1 MTAPIQYDRVVPL
14 SPLVRRITQRNPGLF
29 TGPGTNTHLV
39 GRSAVFILDPGE
51 DVGDGHLERIV
62 AAVAGASVHAIIP
75 SHGHPDHWPLAP
87 QLAEALGA
95 PIWFFGTHP
104 GFRTDRS
111 LSDGE
116 ILEAGGIRLE
126 TLYTPGHCSDHLSF
140 VMAAERAAF
149 PGDVVMG
156 WSTSII
162 APPEGNLPE
171 YLESLER
178 LLAVPNLEILYP
190 AHGEA
195 ITTPSARIKELYA
208 HRQERTRQ
216 TLNALGAGPAQIGD
230 LVKQIYADVDPAL
243 HGAAAQSL
251 LAHLLA
257 LESEG
262 TIAQSGPAGTPPT
275 PQPIWH
281 LAPPRAERRVPS
293 AECRVPSAERGPL
306 VRPPEPCA

>member
-1 MTAPIQYDRVVPL
+1 MTAPIEYDRVVTL
-14 SPLVRRITQRNPGLF
+14 SPLVRRITQQNPGLF

-51 DVGDGHLERIV
+51 DLGDGHLERIV
-62 AAVAGASVHAIIP
+62 AAVAGAPVHAIIP

-87 QLAEALGA
+87 RLALALGA

-116 ILEAGGIRLE
+116 VLEAGGVRLE
-126 TLYTPGHCSDHLSF
+126 TLYTPGHCGDHLSF

-171 YLESLER
+171 YLRSLER
-178 LLAVPNLEILYP
+178 LLSVPDLEVLYP

-195 ITTPSARIKELYA
+195 ITAPSDRIKELYA
-208 HRQERTRQ
+208 HRLERTRQ
-216 TLNALGAGPAQIGD
+216 ALEALANGPARIGA
-230 LVKQIYADVDPAL
+230 LVERIYADVDSAL
-243 HGAAAQSL
+243 HPAAAQSL

-262 TIAQSGPAGTPPT
+262 AIVRFGATENTPWPMVTWRRSTPT
-275 PQPIWH
+275 P
-281 LAPPRAERRVPS
+281 
-293 AECRVPSAERGPL
+293 
-306 VRPPEPCA
+306 

>member
-14 SPLVRRITQRNPGLF
+14 SPLVRRITQRNPGLL

-39 GRSAVFILDPGE
+39 GAGAVFILDPGE
-51 DVGDGHLERIV
+51 DLGDGHLERIV
-62 AAVAGASVHAIIP
+62 AAVAGAAVHAVIP

-87 QLAEALGA
+87 RLAEALGA

-104 GFRTDRS
+104 GFHTDRS
-111 LSDGE
+111 LADGDL
-116 ILEAGGIRLE
+116 LEAGGVRLE
-126 TLYTPGHCSDHLSF
+126 TLHTPGHCPDHLSF
-140 VMAAERAAF
+140 VMAGEQAAF

-171 YLESLER
+171 YLHSLER
-178 LLAVPNLEILYP
+178 LLAVPDLDVMYP

-195 ITTPSARIKELYA
+195 ITTPSDRIKELSA
-208 HRQERTRQ
+208 HRQQRTRQ
-216 TLNALGAGPAQIGD
+216 ALEALGTGSSRIGE

-243 HGAAAQSL
+243 HQAAAQSL

-262 TIAQSGPAGTPPT
+262 TITRSGPPGTPPT
-275 PQPIWH
+275 PQTIWH
-281 LAPPRAERRVPS
+281 L
-293 AECRVPSAERGPL
+293 
-306 VRPPEPCA
+306 